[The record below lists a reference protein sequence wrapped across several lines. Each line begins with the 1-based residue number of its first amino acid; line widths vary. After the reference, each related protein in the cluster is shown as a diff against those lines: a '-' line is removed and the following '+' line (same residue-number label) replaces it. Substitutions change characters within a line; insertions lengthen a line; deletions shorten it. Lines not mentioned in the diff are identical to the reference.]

1 MAPDRLRPF
10 SAASPWDGAPLGVGA
25 LVLTLVLVAGCSG
38 GSPMET
44 SEPTPTTRTDALMTT
59 VTTTGPLPSTP
70 SGETEVTAVT
80 MPVPPRKDYGMY
92 EDAIVAGGRTHRGS
106 IEYANF
112 LASCYAEFGIPARVL
127 GPGHLEVH
135 ATEEQS
141 SIANQTHL
149 ECEQRAVND
158 GLIADPMYFPS
169 ERLELW
175 YRAYVEVAYEC
186 LVTNGF
192 PTTAPPSMDV
202 WVEEYPDTWHP
213 HGSRL
218 PDEAF
223 EACPQDPVLLLIELG
238 ERDEADS
245 GS

>member
-1 MAPDRLRPF
+1 
-10 SAASPWDGAPLGVGA
+10 
-25 LVLTLVLVAGCSG
+25 
-38 GSPMET
+38 
-44 SEPTPTTRTDALMTT
+44 
-59 VTTTGPLPSTP
+59 VTT
-70 SGETEVTAVT
+70 VT
-80 MPVPPRKDYGMY
+80 MPVPPPPDYGIY
-92 EDAIVAGGRTHRGS
+92 EDAILAGGQTHRGS
-106 IEYANF
+106 IGYANF
-112 LASCYAEFGIPARVL
+112 LASCFAEFGIPARVL

-141 SIANQTHL
+141 SIANRAHL
-149 ECEQRAVND
+149 ECEQRAVDD
-158 GLIADPMYFPS
+158 GLIADAMYFPS

-186 LVTNGF
+186 LVANGF